1 MVSVVLW
8 QYQIHRQTAKAL
20 PRPGNESGLGR
31 TPQSAAD
38 RVPACRANRQA
49 GADTQCRRWSFV
61 GWPCEYAPARGVRA
75 IALPSQPPVA
85 RWSPAVRE
93 GFKSGRWNMVSSKA
107 KNGFN
112 CVSCGTHPN
121 GEPCL
126 TSVFARGG
134 RTSRRCRS
142 REFVDAGGLMSY
154 GVHYPDLYRRA
165 ATHVHKIFNGAKP
178 ADLPVEQPTRFE
190 FVINLRTA
198 KALGLNVPDKLLAI
212 AAQRIH

>member
-61 GWPCEYAPARGVRA
+61 GWPCGFAPARGVRG
-75 IALPSQPPVA
+75 IALSSQPTGG
-85 RWSPAVRE
+85 RWSAGGKEEV
-93 GFKSGRWNMVSSKA
+93 KNGRTNIGSSKA

-126 TSVFARGG
+126 TSV
-134 RTSRRCRS
+134 
-142 REFVDAGGLMSY
+142 
-154 GVHYPDLYRRA
+154 
-165 ATHVHKIFNGAKP
+165 
-178 ADLPVEQPTRFE
+178 
-190 FVINLRTA
+190 
-198 KALGLNVPDKLLAI
+198 
-212 AAQRIH
+212 

>member
-20 PRPGNESGLGR
+20 PRPGNESGLDR

-93 GFKSGRWNMVSSKA
+93 GFKSGRRNMVSSKA

-112 CVSCGTHPN
+112 CVSCGTHPAQFLRPYSPSLTCPHTRKEKI
-121 GEPCL
+121 GE
-126 TSVFARGG
+126 GED
-134 RTSRRCRS
+134 RR
-142 REFVDAGGLMSY
+142 
-154 GVHYPDLYRRA
+154 
-165 ATHVHKIFNGAKP
+165 
-178 ADLPVEQPTRFE
+178 
-190 FVINLRTA
+190 
-198 KALGLNVPDKLLAI
+198 
-212 AAQRIH
+212 